1 MSLYSDKKRIAK
13 DLSFIIKGFVEPF
26 LHEHGFVLMKKT
38 PFFYEFRHK
47 DNFKKKIYYELNS
60 FNTGLEIRVSRGKG
74 ILGSYQLTDFLN
86 GPEDFAGMVRTA
98 DWYFENK
105 EQLLGLFEKQHEL
118 LKHWVF
124 DWIMEKTDVDVD
136 TIYEAR
142 TKKLENSQGFQNK
155 AGATLKEWRETRF
168 YPKNWKWKE

>member
-1 MSLYSDKKRIAK
+1 LYGDKKRITK
-13 DLSFIIKGFVEPF
+13 DLSFIIKSFVEPF
-26 LHEHGFVLMKKT
+26 LNENGFVLTKKT

-60 FNTGLEIRVSRGKG
+60 FHTGLEIRVSRGKG
-74 ILGSYQLTDFLN
+74 FLGSYQLSDFLN
-86 GPEDFAGMVRTA
+86 GPEDFAGPVRTA

-118 LKHWVF
+118 LKKWVF
-124 DWIMEKTDVDVD
+124 DWIMERTDVDVD

-142 TKKLENSQGFQNK
+142 TKKLENSQEFQNK
-155 AGATLKEWRETRF
+155 AGATLKEWRKTRF
-168 YPKNWKWKE
+168 YPKNWKWEK